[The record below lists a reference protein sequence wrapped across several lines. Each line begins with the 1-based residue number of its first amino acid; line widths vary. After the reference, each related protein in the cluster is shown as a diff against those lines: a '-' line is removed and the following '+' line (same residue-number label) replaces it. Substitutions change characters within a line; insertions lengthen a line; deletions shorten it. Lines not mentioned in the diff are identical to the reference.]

1 MDENQNKDYDEE
13 QTKKTREKYKHT
25 IFVTCV
31 FTFVLLTLFAT
42 VAGWLFIREKKENE
56 KNPASI
62 ETVIDSLM
70 KYREKMEQE
79 KGNTEDQKEKTDEE
93 DSAEEAGEESGRPE
107 AREVDI
113 INGSYMDKVS
123 CMADLAGKYADD
135 EDNFAFS
142 PASFDMAM
150 MLVYPGAGD
159 GTKDLL
165 GSYLGI
171 KEDGAGKFSR
181 MVKKYNRKE
190 TEKDD
195 TKLTFAN
202 SVWYRD
208 DYSITEKYME
218 GIDGFRAD
226 LFSFPS
232 GGGKDTIDKINRW
245 VSEKTEGNIEEIMNP
260 NQNMEDVNAVL
271 INALYFYSGWES
283 SWSDPYPYVFHG
295 KEDREVDFIS
305 RRSENFYYENDN
317 ALAFSVKYENG
328 FDFYGILPKW
338 EGDFTLTDLDI
349 GSLVKNRVSIDR
361 VYSMMPVFKFESS
374 MDMVKAVADTEL
386 RDILK
391 MDAFPYITES
401 AKENRKMVKVDK
413 IIQKSTIDVNKDG
426 TEASAVTMIDTIDG
440 AAEPVSIEMKSI
452 EINLTRPFAFMI
464 YDEKNDTVLFIG
476 KVMDIKN

>member
-1 MDENQNKDYDEE
+1 MDANQNKNYDEE

-25 IFVTCV
+25 IFITCV

-42 VAGWLFIREKKENE
+42 VAGWLFIKEKKED
-56 KNPASI
+56 KKDPASI

-70 KYREKMEQE
+70 KYKEEMEKEDGEEQE
-79 KGNTEDQKEKTDEE
+79 GKTEDENG
-93 DSAEEAGEESGRPE
+93 AEEAGEESGRPE
-107 AREVDI
+107 AREIDI
-113 INGSYMDKVS
+113 INGSYLDKVS
-123 CMADLAGKYADD
+123 RMADLAGEYADD

-150 MLVYPGAGD
+150 MLVYPGAD
-159 GTKDLL
+159 DKTKDLL
-165 GSYLGI
+165 GTYLGV
-171 KEDGAGKFSR
+171 KESGAEKFSR
-181 MVKKYNRKE
+181 MVKNYNQKA
-190 TEKDD
+190 TEKDS

-208 DYSITEKYME
+208 DNSVTEKYRQ
-218 GIDGFRAD
+218 GIADFRAE
-226 LFSFPS
+226 LYSFPS

-245 VSEKTEGNIEEIMNP
+245 ASEKTEGNIEKIMDP
-260 NQNMEDVNAVL
+260 NQNMKDVNAVL
-271 INALYFYSGWES
+271 VNALYFYSEWEN
-283 SWSDPYPYVFHG
+283 SWSDPCPSVFHG
-295 KEDREVDFIS
+295 KKDREVDFIS

-317 ALAFSVKYENG
+317 ALAFSVKYRNG

-349 GSLVKNRVSIDR
+349 GSLVKNRISIDR
-361 VYSMMPVFKFESS
+361 VYSRMPVFKFESS

-386 RDILK
+386 KDILK
-391 MDAFPYITES
+391 TDAFPYITES

-413 IIQKSTIDVNKDG
+413 IIQQSTIDINKDG
-426 TEASAVTMIDTIDG
+426 TEASAVTTIVTIND
-440 AAEPVSIEMKSI
+440 AAAPVPIEMESI

-476 KVMDIKN
+476 KVTDVGK